1 MEATT
6 NCDNNNTNETPA
18 VPKKCRSK
26 RPVETLPVEHP
37 EEYLLPPVECQCLHC
52 SSKQPMQNPVLVS
65 LVYYEPKTRR
75 SAKSKEEELEARK
88 LKQVEKE
95 MRKAKRVA
103 DRLEKAK
110 KIAEG
115 VIAPSKKRS
124 RKEMEKSSENVA
136 VCDASTQTPAPT
148 PDAATAAPAAT
159 PASKKLKFPEDY
171 VRKQRVSWVGK
182 CGKCGK
188 NVSSFAQTKV
198 NAAKK
203 QEASANPSNDAPMA
217 QNP

>member
-1 MEATT
+1 MEST
-6 NCDNNNTNETPA
+6 NVPA
-18 VPKKCRSK
+18 PMAVDAESKKCRRK
-26 RPVETLPVEHP
+26 RPVTTMSVEHP
-37 EEYLLPPVECQCLHC
+37 EEYLPPPAECQCLHC

-75 SAKSKEEELEARK
+75 SAKSKEEEIEARK

-115 VIAPSKKRS
+115 LIVPNKKRS
-124 RKEMEKSSENVA
+124 RKEMEKSCESASAPVG
-136 VCDASTQTPAPT
+136 DASALPALPPT
-148 PDAATAAPAAT
+148 PVEAAPS
-159 PASKKLKFPEDY
+159 SKKLKFPDDY
-171 VRKQRVSWVGK
+171 VQKQRVSYVGK

-188 NVSSFAQTKV
+188 NVSSFAQTKA

-203 QEASANPSNDAPMA
+203 QEAPQASVPAPDSK
-217 QNP
+217 